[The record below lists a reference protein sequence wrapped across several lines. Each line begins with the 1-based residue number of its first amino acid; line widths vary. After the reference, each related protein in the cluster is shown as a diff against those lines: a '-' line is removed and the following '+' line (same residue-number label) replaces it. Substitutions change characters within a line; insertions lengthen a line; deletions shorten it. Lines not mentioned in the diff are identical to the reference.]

1 MHGAEL
7 RVALTSVDQK
17 RAVRLSATAG
27 QRRSERTVTGHHR
40 HIIDVGLRIAA
51 HAKALRILISEIE
64 AAPRIF
70 AVSWLS
76 VG

>member
-1 MHGAEL
+1 
-7 RVALTSVDQK
+7 LTSVDQK

-64 AAPRIF
+64 AGQGDPEFCREHP
-70 AVSWLS
+70 VSNVINIPS
-76 VG
+76 P